1 LAVRI
6 LIKISGD
13 HHAFRDVDD
22 RCIAELTAKVI
33 EIVPTNTQLRSAG
46 RAPLVVT

>member
-6 LIKISGD
+6 PIKISG
-13 HHAFRDVDD
+13 HHRAVRDVDD
-22 RCIAELTAKVI
+22 RSIAELTARVI
-33 EIVPTNTQLRSAG
+33 EIVPTNAQLRFAG